1 MGDPRATSRP
11 VRTLALKI
19 GGFSVAQAV
28 LWFLALH
35 NGIADR
41 VHNAWW
47 RGIDWPDSTL
57 THKVLDRIGHAF
69 IDVGSSTAG
78 TALLATMVLLPVAM
92 VVRTVARANVRAGN
106 ADPLDRLRAFVT
118 AFPRAAPALV
128 AGAWALQATRGVQGF
143 FYGPDSRWTEIA
155 WATAIWA
162 AFSVMAAFAV
172 HSLVRSALAAL
183 LAPTV
188 VLSEKPRTTVSRDEI
203 GFDAVAVTG
212 ETRAAVGAMGL
223 AGIGVIG
230 WLFSLSTHALY
241 HDDFR
246 ILSVIVAYL
255 VAALGGAAV
264 FRRASRIAVG
274 VDGVLVRGTSRTRFF
289 AYRDLEAARVD
300 GGNLELVR
308 KGEVVLRIQ
317 LHGEDATQRDLV
329 LGRIREAI
337 DKVKEG
343 RGAVAA
349 QMVSASSP
357 EQLVRV
363 AGGRADYRAAALTRE
378 QLWALVEGPEIE
390 ATARRAAAEAL
401 ARTSD
406 DDDRARLR
414 VAAEH
419 CASPEVRAALERL
432 ADAEDDSE
440 TGAPALARR
449 SA

>member
-1 MGDPRATSRP
+1 MSDPRASSRP
-11 VRTLALKI
+11 GRSLALKI
-19 GGFSVAQAV
+19 GGFSVAQAA
-28 LWFLALH
+28 LWFFTLREGL
-35 NGIADR
+35 ADR
-41 VHNAWW
+41 IHNAWW
-47 RGIDWPDSTL
+47 RGIEWPDATL
-57 THKVLDRIGHAF
+57 THKVLDRIGHAWV
-69 IDVGSSTAG
+69 DVASNTTG
-78 TALLATMVLLPVAM
+78 TALFAAVVLVPVAM

-106 ADPLDRLRAFVT
+106 ADPLDRARAFVG
-118 AFPRAAPALV
+118 AYPRVVPAVL
-128 AGAWALQATRGVQGF
+128 AGAWALEATRGVQGF
-143 FYGPDSRWTEIA
+143 FYAPDTRWTELA
-155 WATAIWA
+155 WATSIWA
-162 AFSVMAAFAV
+162 AVSVVCAFAV
-172 HSLVRSALAAL
+172 QWLVKGALDAL

-188 VLSEKPRTTVSRDEI
+188 VPSEGGRTTVTRDEI
-203 GFDAVAVTG
+203 GFDAVAVTP
-212 ETRAAVGAMGL
+212 ETRTAVGAMGL
-223 AGIGVIG
+223 VTIGMLV

-241 HDDFR
+241 HDLR
-246 ILSVIVAYL
+246 IPAVVAAYL
-255 VAALGGAAV
+255 VAALGGATL
-264 FRRASRIAVG
+264 FRRGSRIAVG
-274 VDGVLVRGTSRTRFF
+274 VDGVLVKGTSRTRFY

-349 QMVSASSP
+349 QMVSAASP

-363 AGGRADYRAAALTRE
+363 AGGRADYRGAALTRD

-390 ATARRAAAEAL
+390 ATARRAAAAAL

-419 CASPEVRAALERL
+419 CASPDVRLALERL
-432 ADAEDDSE
+432 ADADEESE
-440 TGAPALARR
+440 GAAPSLARR